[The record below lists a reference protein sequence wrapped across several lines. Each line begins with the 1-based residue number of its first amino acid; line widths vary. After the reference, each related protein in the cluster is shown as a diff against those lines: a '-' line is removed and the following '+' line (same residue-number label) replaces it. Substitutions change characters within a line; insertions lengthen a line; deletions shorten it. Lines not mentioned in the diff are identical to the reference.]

1 MLNIFTSRS
10 LEWLLYIHIK
20 NTSQHLRIGLC
31 EMRCEYY
38 IALQNAN

>member
-1 MLNIFTSRS
+1 MLNIF
-10 LEWLLYIHIK
+10 LYIHIK
-20 NTSQHLRIGLC
+20 NTSKHLRIGLC